1 MDKVNEQLNGLKN
14 RIPVVVDEFQH
25 YVELIK
31 DQIPTN
37 YEELQPHIDY
47 IKSITKDDVINDFK
61 ELKVSPITISL
72 TLVALTTLLI
82 FGKIFSSGGSSTT
95 SSSDKKS
102 TKSKKPK
109 KKLSKA
115 QKANKSI
122 QAILDFVESE
132 YVPQIDKYIDNY
144 KSLKSDEAE
153 YKYNYFEEMLLK
165 ELMKLDGIDVS
176 SNDILRENRRKVVK
190 FIQDHQKRLD
200 KLKKEF
206 K

>member
-82 FGKIFSSGGSSTT
+82 FGKIFLSGGSSTT